1 MKRYLIP
8 TILTE
13 TEFEELKKKAEGGDA
28 SAQLQVAF
36 AYEPTLR
43 NYAEKIYGEH
53 YRFWTTEEDRLN
65 RRKGLDFLSKA
76 KNNGNTD
83 SMLLSAYFW
92 QKELD
97 DPNYEEF
104 SFDNNFGISDFGHY
118 SDEFEDKK
126 NEEIFIDLQNSAK
139 GGNDIA
145 AYRYWMLCFSELWLD
160 DLIMEDN
167 PSFYPKNTCTCTEA
181 FDCLKRASDNGEMNS
196 SWEVYQFF
204 THVCYFKE
212 KIQDITTDNDEKK
225 SCENFLLLF
234 GLNEM
239 SKEEVGKNS
248 IKYLKVAASQGH
260 AEAQFDLARAYRG
273 EMIIDNMYIQ
283 RDDNQ
288 FEHWLSRAM
297 EQDWAEAYLY
307 LGDMYRNGD
316 GRAKDND
323 AARKCYFRVID
334 IVSVPMD
341 KRYHFNRI
349 RTDIGN
355 LIENEEDTRERAYC
369 ALGDIFDEEGDYAKA
384 KANYEYGGE
393 GRATRYVKKLK
404 KKGIDIPAWSDYKPY
419 RVGASEQYND
429 DFDWD

>member
-13 TEFEELKKKAEGGDA
+13 TEFEELKKKAEAGDA
-28 SAQLQVAF
+28 AAQLQVAF

-92 QKELD
+92 QRELD
-97 DPNYEEF
+97 DPDYDEF
-104 SFDNNFGISDFGHY
+104 GFDKDFGMLDY
-118 SDEFEDKK
+118 SDEFKEKK
-126 NEEIFIDLQNSAK
+126 NEEILHDLQTSAK

-145 AYRYWMLCFSELWLD
+145 AYRYWMACFSELWWD
-160 DLIMEDN
+160 DSALEDN
-167 PSFYPKNTCTCTEA
+167 PSFYTRNTCTEA
-181 FDCLKRASDNGEMNS
+181 FDCLKSASDNGEMNS
-196 SWEVYQFF
+196 SWEAYQFF
-204 THVCYFKE
+204 THVSYYKE
-212 KIQDITTDNDEKK
+212 KIQDSTTDDDERK
-225 SCENFLLLF
+225 SCEGFLLLF
-234 GLNEM
+234 GLNEI
-239 SKEEVGKNS
+239 SNEEVEEN
-248 IKYLKVAASQGH
+248 IVKYLKVAASQGH
-260 AEAQFDLARAYRG
+260 AEAQFDLARAYHG
-273 EMIIDNMYIQ
+273 EMISDAVHFR
-283 RDDNQ
+283 RDDSQ
-288 FEHWLSRAM
+288 FEHWLSKAL

-355 LIENEEDTRERAYC
+355 LIENEEDTKERAYC